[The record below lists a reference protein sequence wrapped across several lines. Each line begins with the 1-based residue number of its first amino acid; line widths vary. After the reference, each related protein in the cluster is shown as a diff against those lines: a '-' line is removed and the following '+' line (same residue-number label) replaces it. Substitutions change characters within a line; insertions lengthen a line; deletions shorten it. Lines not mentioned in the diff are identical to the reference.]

1 MSQIS
6 KATQSSE
13 SDTDFIQDNTINSV
27 YGDSLGSENDT
38 PAKAKRGLNKVYIKY
53 KEYDSYKEAIED
65 IKTLEINGFS
75 LVYRRPAND
84 QHDQHE
90 YVCVKRGCPVRMR
103 LILEVESE
111 RCYIMATTNIEH
123 DHSKCTRKKNNKS
136 QRHRIHRIHRPLLN
150 LTNRMI

>member
-1 MSQIS
+1 
-6 KATQSSE
+6 
-13 SDTDFIQDNTINSV
+13 
-27 YGDSLGSENDT
+27 
-38 PAKAKRGLNKVYIKY
+38 
-53 KEYDSYKEAIED
+53 
-65 IKTLEINGFS
+65 
-75 LVYRRPAND
+75 
-84 QHDQHE
+84 
-90 YVCVKRGCPVRMR
+90 MR

>member
-38 PAKAKRGLNKVYIKY
+38 PAKAKRGLNKIYIKY
-53 KEYDSYKEAIED
+53 KESIED
-65 IKTLEINGFS
+65 IKTLEINGFG

-123 DHSKCTRKKNNKS
+123 DHSKCMRIKNNKS
-136 QRHRIHRIHRPLLN
+136 SN
-150 LTNRMI
+150 KK

>member
-38 PAKAKRGLNKVYIKY
+38 PAKAKRGLNKILSVGR
-53 KEYDSYKEAIED
+53 S
-65 IKTLEINGFS
+65 
-75 LVYRRPAND
+75 VYRRPAND